1 MSNSMMGSLFISGIF
16 ILLLSV
22 MFLTGYMTV
31 KNDARQML
39 IIQRKKDRLN
49 KKYILKVWGIIQAIL
64 LLSKIGG
71 NDKIHWILVILIPL
85 LITSFLLIHYFF
97 IFHSPKDDE
106 IELSDDWTSIKK
118 QMERDI
124 KLKKLLK

>member
-1 MSNSMMGSLFISGIF
+1 MESLFISGIF
-16 ILLLSV
+16 ILILGV

-31 KNDARQML
+31 KKDVRQML

-97 IFHSPKDDE
+97 IFHSPRDYD
-106 IELSDDWTSIKK
+106 IEMSDDWSSIKK

>member
-1 MSNSMMGSLFISGIF
+1 MDSLFISGIF
-16 ILLLSV
+16 ILILGV

-31 KNDARQML
+31 KKDVRQML

-97 IFHSPKDDE
+97 IFHSPRDYD
-106 IELSDDWTSIKK
+106 IEMSDDWSSIKK

>member
-1 MSNSMMGSLFISGIF
+1 MSNSMMESLFISGIF
-16 ILLLSV
+16 ILILGV

-31 KNDARQML
+31 KKDVRQMF

-85 LITSFLLIHYFF
+85 VLVSLLLIHYFF
-97 IFHSPKDDE
+97 IFNSPRDYD
-106 IELSDDWTSIKK
+106 IEMSDDWASIKK

>member
-1 MSNSMMGSLFISGIF
+1 MSNSMMVSLFISGIF

-31 KNDARQML
+31 KNDVRQML

-49 KKYILKVWGIIQAIL
+49 KKYILKVWGIIQSIL
-64 LLSKIGG
+64 LLSKLSGDNSIQWVL
-71 NDKIHWILVILIPL
+71 IILIPL
-85 LITSFLLIHYFF
+85 IITSFLLIHYFF

-106 IELSDDWTSIKK
+106 IELSDDWASIKK

>member
-1 MSNSMMGSLFISGIF
+1 MDSLFISGIF
-16 ILLLSV
+16 ILILGV

-31 KNDARQML
+31 KKDVRHML

-97 IFHSPKDDE
+97 CFNSP
-106 IELSDDWTSIKK
+106 
-118 QMERDI
+118 RD
-124 KLKKLLK
+124 

>member
-1 MSNSMMGSLFISGIF
+1 MSNSMMESLFISGIF
-16 ILLLSV
+16 ILILGV

-31 KNDARQML
+31 KKDVRQML

-97 IFHSPKDDE
+97 IFHSPRDYD
-106 IELSDDWTSIKK
+106 IEMSDDWSSIKK